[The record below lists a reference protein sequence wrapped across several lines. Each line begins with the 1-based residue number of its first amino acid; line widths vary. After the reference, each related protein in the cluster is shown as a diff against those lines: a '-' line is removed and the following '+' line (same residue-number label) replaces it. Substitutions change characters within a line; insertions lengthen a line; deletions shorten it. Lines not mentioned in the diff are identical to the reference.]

1 MTIRRRGCMTLATM
15 VGVHDD
21 PITLEQHMAPLR
33 FAVWV
38 PVLLMLSHQPT
49 QAQVPDTLRAFHDQV
64 VFSQLVKEM
73 SGVVHPVA
81 MALAEWRALGLTE
94 SQVREL
100 QDLED
105 EFGRILFKF
114 LEERDQELVSP
125 SMWWDAEPV
134 SELEIRTLVERKVEQ
149 EVAVMLALIELRDQ
163 VFGLLSEDQRD
174 FLRDKVGDQVGSL
187 RRGAMSSVTPHPCVS
202 GSLSGGSRLS
212 PTVELLYVLSFEADS
227 AHVDVLFVARAD
239 DRIRSIGGL
248 PPRPEVPTGRL
259 SGGTAGN
266 WYLQFDRETRTAWVD
281 DQPVDVG
288 DDVVVLV
295 QGIDRLLEPPDV
307 VGTVDIPRTFYTGG
321 CADGRWAHE
330 HLRGYVLQF
339 PEIQDFIGG

>member
-1 MTIRRRGCMTLATM
+1 
-15 VGVHDD
+15 
-21 PITLEQHMAPLR
+21 
-33 FAVWV
+33 
-38 PVLLMLSHQPT
+38 
-49 QAQVPDTLRAFHDQV
+49 
-64 VFSQLVKEM
+64 
-73 SGVVHPVA
+73 
-81 MALAEWRALGLTE
+81 
-94 SQVREL
+94 
-100 QDLED
+100 
-105 EFGRILFKF
+105 
-114 LEERDQELVSP
+114 
-125 SMWWDAEPV
+125 MWWDTEPL

-149 EVAVMLALIELRDQ
+149 EVAVMLALMEIRDQ
-163 VFGLLSEDQRD
+163 VFEMLSEDQRD
-174 FLRDKVGDQVGSL
+174 FLRDKVGDQVESL
-187 RRGAMSSVTPHPCVS
+187 RRGAMSSVTAQPCVS

-212 PTVELLYVLSFEADS
+212 PTIELLYVLSFEADS

-239 DRIRSIGGL
+239 DRIRSTGGL

-295 QGIDRLLEPPDV
+295 QEIDRLLEPPDV